1 MTDGRSFMMMVI
13 YTSRIKMAIK
23 VDKDKKRRAIAVAC
37 TELLLE
43 KGIKNLTITEIAKT
57 AGIGKG
63 TVYDYFGNKEEI
75 VFEIIRNFIEKHHQN
90 LLSQSDKKT
99 TAKQK
104 IYYLFDFFLSEHK
117 PYEKHLEVYRE
128 YLSVTLSSKFSPMI
142 EFNRECSGF
151 VRNILE
157 DIIEEG
163 IAKGEITETSR
174 NLVDGIMKAERG
186 YMIIAW
192 AEDRDLKQEFKKYID
207 SLFDLIEIKK

>member
-1 MTDGRSFMMMVI
+1 
-13 YTSRIKMAIK
+13 MAIK
-23 VDKDKKRRAIAVAC
+23 VDKDKKRRDIAVAC

-99 TAKQK
+99 SAKQK
-104 IYYLFDFFLSEHK
+104 ILYLFDFFLSEYK
-117 PYEKHLEVYRE
+117 PYEKHLDVFRE
-128 YLSVTLSSKFSPMI
+128 YLSVTLSSKLSPMI

-151 VRNILE
+151 IKNILE

-163 IAKGEITETSR
+163 IVKGEINEVSR
-174 NLVDGIMKAERG
+174 SLIDGIMRAERG
-186 YMIIAW
+186 YMVVAW
-192 AEDRDLKQEFKKYID
+192 AEGRDLRKEFKEFID
-207 SLFDLIEIKK
+207 ILFDLIEIKK